1 MFGVKLMN
9 KNNKVNPEFHAKSRA
24 MINNL
29 MKRIE
34 LEKKL
39 DNETLTTDEFLEL
52 MALLAKK

>member
-1 MFGVKLMN
+1 MN
-9 KNNKVNPEFHAKSRA
+9 KNNKVNPEFHAKTRA
-24 MINNL
+24 LVDNL

>member
-1 MFGVKLMN
+1 MFGVKLMK
-9 KNNKVNPEFHAKSRA
+9 KNNKINPEFHAKTRA
-24 MINNL
+24 LVDNL

>member
-9 KNNKVNPEFHAKSRA
+9 KNNKVNPEFHAKTRA
-24 MINNL
+24 LVDNL